1 MKTSLIYKTRAE
13 DRGLFLG
20 LVFPLDVFFT
30 GVAQAALTLGLT
42 AATAL
47 LGVLLTVCEI
57 VVCHLKNYEL
67 HEFY

>member
-1 MKTSLIYKTRAE
+1 MVF
-13 DRGLFLG
+13 LF
-20 LVFPLDVFFT
+20 DVFLA

-47 LGVLLTVCEI
+47 LGVFLAVCEI

-67 HEFY
+67 HELY

>member
-1 MKTSLIYKTRAE
+1 MVF
-13 DRGLFLG
+13 LF
-20 LVFPLDVFFT
+20 DVFFA

-47 LGVLLTVCEI
+47 LGVLLAVCEI
-57 VVCHLKNYEL
+57 VISHLKNYEL